1 MRSVIV
7 GVAAGLMLGSLPF
20 AAIDGTLQ
28 QSSIPYN
35 GEALR
40 AAIADG
46 MSRAGATIADA
57 EDEAPQSRH

>member
-7 GVAAGLMLGSLPF
+7 GVAAGLMLGSLPI

-40 AAIADG
+40 AAIANG
-46 MSRAGATIADA
+46 MSRAGAAIASAD
-57 EDEAPQSRH
+57 DEAPQGQH